1 MYETTTPTINFRIYR
16 NVLFFLGF
24 KEAWATHKQLHVTA
38 IANRKA
44 EVAASVRVEAIKFA
58 LFLYMF
64 LIFSFSKTNDP
75 FKGFKFS
82 GPLRPGFVSA
92 QMTVP
97 ANIVKTEYAEDGIPK
112 SELTMRGS
120 SKLEV
125 LSAADLV
132 IMRPVAKLAGE
143 ILLMCGAMV
152 QPGVTPDQID
162 RAVFAAA
169 IAHGCYPS
177 PLNYR
182 EFPKSVC
189 TSVNEVICHGI
200 PDDRPFADGDIVNC
214 DVTMFRDGFHGDCNA
229 TFFAGKVDSESA
241 RLVEAARN
249 ATAEAIKIV
258 RAGTMFRDIG
268 KAIAK
273 VIDKTGFSIVKSYC
287 GHGVGRLFHGPPN
300 VPHYPRNKAI
310 GAMRPGHC
318 ITIEP
323 MINAGSWH
331 DMLWP
336 DEWTSTTVDGQRSAQ
351 FEHSMVVTA
360 NGVEVLTTAGLSTDI
375 VMHPP
380 AYARDHS
387 GNQRFPC
394 PPHLA
399 QFARAV
405 GVNVFVEGEE
415 AATAATTST
424 TAAAATPEVKM
435 ADAAAATQAIAQ

>member
-1 MYETTTPTINFRIYR
+1 M
-16 NVLFFLGF
+16 
-24 KEAWATHKQLHVTA
+24 
-38 IANRKA
+38 
-44 EVAASVRVEAIKFA
+44 
-58 LFLYMF
+58 
-64 LIFSFSKTNDP
+64 
-75 FKGFKFS
+75 
-82 GPLRPGFVSA
+82 
-92 QMTVP
+92 P
-97 ANIVKTEYAEDGIPK
+97 APPVGLPEYWKDGIPK

-120 SKLEV
+120 AKLEV
-125 LSAADLV
+125 LTAADLV

-143 ILLMCGAMV
+143 ILLMCGSMV

-162 RAVFAAA
+162 RAVYAAA
-169 IAHGCYPS
+169 VANGCYPS

-189 TSVNEVICHGI
+189 ISVNEVICHGI
-200 PDDRPFADGDIVNC
+200 PDDRPFAEGDIVNC

-229 TFFAGKVDSESA
+229 TFFAGKVDDESA

-310 GAMRPGHC
+310 GSMRPGHC

-336 DEWTSTTVDGQRSAQ
+336 DDWTSTTTDGQRSAQ
-351 FEHSMVVTA
+351 FEHTMVVTA
-360 NGVEVLTTAGLSTDI
+360 NGVEVMTTPDLKTDI
-375 VMHPP
+375 VMHPQ

-387 GNQRFPC
+387 GQQKFPC
-394 PPHLA
+394 PAHLA

-405 GVNVFVEGEE
+405 GVNVFVENEAE
-415 AATAATTST
+415 PATAAAAPQQMKVDEPAATAA
-424 TAAAATPEVKM
+424 AA
-435 ADAAAATQAIAQ
+435 Q